1 MSSVPIAQL
10 VVAALL
16 FPSVPAL
23 AGQIDIDLAAALDRA
38 HRLSATAIAAG
49 GALSVAQ
56 GAVTTAELP
65 FLENP
70 DVEAGIGPRLTTA
83 RPIDAEVRIEQNL
96 ELGRR
101 APRRQL
107 ARAGVAQARAET
119 SAALREIDLEVT
131 FAFYDALFAE
141 RSDELAQHGA
151 GLAQRAAEAA
161 DRRRK
166 AGEIT
171 DLDANLA
178 RSALGRARAAS
189 RAARAE
195 RTTLLGRLGVLVGAG
210 PEDIV
215 VLRGDLRPLP
225 VPDAR
230 AMRDAAAHRA
240 DVRVRDAER
249 AVAAAER
256 DQAQASALPQLS
268 LWGSYRR
275 EDTEAIVLG
284 GLRFTLPAWNRAQG
298 DRQAADARERR
309 ASAMRDA
316 TLRAAERQIADAL
329 AAYALAQEAV
339 DAFERDVV
347 PVLDDSERLLEK
359 TIAAGQ
365 IAVADYLV
373 ARQEILS
380 GRREYLDRL
389 LALAKAAAIAR
400 FAAGGAP

>member
-1 MSSVPIAQL
+1 MSPVPIARL
-10 VVAALL
+10 AVAALL
-16 FPSVPAL
+16 FPSLPAL
-23 AGQIDIDLAAALDRA
+23 AGQIEIDLPAAIDRA
-38 HRLSATAIAAG
+38 HRMSAAAIAAQG
-49 GALSVAQ
+49 SLAVAE

-70 DVEAGIGPRLTTA
+70 EIEAGLGPRLTA
-83 RPIDAEVRIEQNL
+83 AQPIDAEIRIEQNL

-101 APRRQL
+101 APRRRL
-107 ARAGVAQARAET
+107 ARAGVAQAQAGT
-119 SAALREIDLEVT
+119 NATLREIDLEVMS
-131 FAFYDALFAE
+131 AFYDAVFAE
-141 RSDELAQHGA
+141 RSDELAQRSA
-151 GLAQRAAEAA
+151 EFAQRAAEAA

-195 RTTLLGRLGVLVGAG
+195 RTTAIGRLGVLVGAG
-210 PEDIV
+210 PEDVI
-215 VLRGDLRPLP
+215 VLRGDLQPLP
-225 VPDAR
+225 LPDTRAR
-230 AMRDAAAHRA
+230 RDAAASRP
-240 DVRVRDAER
+240 DVRVLDAER

-256 DQAQASALPQLS
+256 DQAQASALPQVA
-268 LWGSYRR
+268 LWGSYQR
-275 EDTEAIVLG
+275 EDTESVVLG

-309 ASAMRDA
+309 ASATRDA
-316 TLRAAERQIADAL
+316 TLRAAERQVVDAL
-329 AAYALAQEAV
+329 AVCALAKEAV
-339 DAFERDVV
+339 DAFERDVI

-365 IAVADYLV
+365 IAVSDYLV
-373 ARQEILS
+373 ARQEILN
-380 GRREYLDRL
+380 GRREYLERL
-389 LALAKAAAIAR
+389 LALAKAAATAR